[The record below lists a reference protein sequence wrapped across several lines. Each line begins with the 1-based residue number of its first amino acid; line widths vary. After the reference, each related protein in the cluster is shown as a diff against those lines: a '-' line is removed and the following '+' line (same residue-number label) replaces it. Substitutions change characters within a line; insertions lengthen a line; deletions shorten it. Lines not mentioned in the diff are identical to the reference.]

1 MTADTAAVVRYRM
14 SEDIAEITLN
24 RPRSLNAVIP
34 ELVHQLVGALR
45 RAISD
50 GPAVAVLR
58 GEGRA
63 FCAGFDLKHERGER
77 TELEHRR
84 QIEAV
89 QDVTRLIRRAEF
101 PVISAVQGYALGNG
115 CEFALAAD
123 LVVAAE
129 GATFG
134 FPEVEWGL
142 SVTGGI
148 SQLLAQS
155 IGSHRA
161 KDLLM
166 FGEHFSAEQARG
178 WGLVRC
184 VVPPADLDD
193 SVRAMARE
201 LAGRPRAALVRAKRA
216 VDLAASGPLE
226 AALAIETEHALLA
239 GGSAETARAITG
251 FRALADDGR

>member
-1 MTADTAAVVRYRM
+1 MNADAATLVQYRL
-14 SEDIAEITLN
+14 SEGIAEITLD
-24 RPRSLNAVIP
+24 RPRRLNAVIP
-34 ELVHQLVGALR
+34 ALVHQLVDALR

-50 GPAVAVLR
+50 SPAVTVLR

-63 FCAGFDLKHERGER
+63 FCAGFDLKHDRGER

-89 QDVTRLIRRAEF
+89 QDVTRLMRRAEC

-123 LVVAAE
+123 IVVAAE
-129 GATFG
+129 GAKFG

-166 FGEHFSAEQARG
+166 FGEHFSAEQAER
-178 WGLVRC
+178 WGLVRR
-184 VVPPADLDD
+184 VVPSADLDAC
-193 SVRAMARE
+193 VRTMARE

-216 VDLAASGPLE
+216 VDLVSSGPLE
-226 AALAIETEHALLA
+226 AALAIETEHALLS
-239 GGSAETARAITG
+239 GGSAEATRAITG
-251 FRALADDGR
+251 FRAMEEDR